1 MKWVEMGRRCSLFLS
16 LVCLHGLLLPLQ
28 VGASLRTSLCL
39 WLWGTWVCCW

>member
-16 LVCLHGLLLPLQ
+16 LVRLHGLLPPLQ

-39 WLWGTWVCCW
+39 WRWGTWVCCW